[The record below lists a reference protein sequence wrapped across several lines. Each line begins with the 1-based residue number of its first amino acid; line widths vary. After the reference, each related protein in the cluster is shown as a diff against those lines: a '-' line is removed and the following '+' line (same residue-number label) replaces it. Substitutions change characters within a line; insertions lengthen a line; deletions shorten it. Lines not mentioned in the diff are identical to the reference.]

1 MEGLLVPKI
10 ESMNNILD
18 VFKNSFKSPEIRK
31 KILFTFA
38 ILLVVRIF
46 AHIPVAGVNL
56 VALKNLFNS
65 SQFFSLLN
73 IFSGGT
79 LSNFSIIGLGLNPYI
94 NAAIIMQLV
103 TMVFPKLEELSKEG
117 AAGRKKINQYTRL
130 ITIPLAILQAI
141 GMYALLK
148 STGIIGTLS
157 PATFIAFIIT
167 MTAGT
172 IFLVWLGELI
182 TERGI
187 GNGISLLITAG
198 IVGEIPTFIGQAA
211 STATA
216 ETATNTL
223 MFVVFG
229 LLVVVGIVIVNEATR
244 QITVLYAKR
253 VRGNKTYGGQTTH
266 LPLRLN
272 QAGVIPI
279 IFAVSIVLLPS
290 MIAGFLKTSPN
301 KLLADI
307 SQNITIWFDPNGA
320 SYNIFYFLLVVA
332 FTYFYTA
339 VIFNPK
345 KISEEIQKYGGFIPG
360 IRPGAHTA
368 NYLNY
373 ILTRITLVGASF
385 LGLIAIL
392 PTIAQQITGVQTLV
406 IGGTGLLI
414 VVSVVLETF
423 KAIEAHLVMRNYEG
437 FLK

>member
-1 MEGLLVPKI
+1 
-10 ESMNNILD
+10 MNNFLD
-18 VFKNSFKSPEIRK
+18 VLKNSFKSPEVRK
-31 KILFTFA
+31 KVLFTLA
-38 ILLVVRIF
+38 IFLVVRIF

-56 VALKNLFNS
+56 TALKNLFNGN
-65 SQFFSLLN
+65 QFFSLLD

-94 NAAIIMQLV
+94 NASIILQLL

-117 AAGRKKINQYTRL
+117 EAGRKKINQYTRIL
-130 ITIPLAILQAI
+130 TIPLAALQAI
-141 GMYALLK
+141 GMYALLR
-148 STGIIGTLS
+148 SQGIIGVLAPT
-157 PATFIAFIIT
+157 TFISFIAI

-172 IFLVWLGELI
+172 VFLVWLGELI

-198 IVGEIPTFIGQAA
+198 ILGRIPVIIGQTL

-216 ETATNTL
+216 ETTTNTL
-223 MFVVFG
+223 MFIALG
-229 LLVVVGIVIVNEATR
+229 LIVIAGIIIVNEATR
-244 QITVLYAKR
+244 QITVFYAKR
-253 VRGNKTYGGQTTH
+253 VRGNKMYGGQTTH

-290 MIAGFLKTSPN
+290 LVANFLRTSSN
-301 KLLADI
+301 QVLSQI
-307 SQNITIWFDPNGA
+307 SQNITIWFEPNGPI
-320 SYNIFYFLLVVA
+320 YNITYFVLVVG

-345 KISEEIQKYGGFIPG
+345 KIAEDIQKYGGFIPG
-360 IRPGAHTA
+360 IRPGNPTSA
-368 NYLNY
+368 YLNY
-373 ILTRITLVGASF
+373 ILTRITLVGATF
-385 LGLIAIL
+385 LGIIAIL
-392 PTIAQQITGVQTLV
+392 PTLARSATGVQTLFL
-406 IGGTGLLI
+406 GGTGILI

-423 KAIEAHLVMRNYEG
+423 KAIEANLVMRNYEG